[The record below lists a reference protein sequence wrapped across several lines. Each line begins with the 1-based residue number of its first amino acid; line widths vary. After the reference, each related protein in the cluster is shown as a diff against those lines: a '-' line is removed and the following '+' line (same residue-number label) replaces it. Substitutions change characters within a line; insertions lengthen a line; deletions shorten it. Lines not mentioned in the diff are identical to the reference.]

1 MPMTLALIL
10 DGILGDPIWFPHP
23 VVGFGRLIN
32 YIEKKLYKATDTKD
46 TQFKKGVILLLLLIL
61 AAALPTV
68 LLIGLTNGLPRF
80 ILMVLLFWL
89 TLSMKTM
96 AKEARSVADRLEN
109 GSLDEARTQLARIV
123 GRDTAKLSAP
133 DIAKASIESVA
144 ESTSDGIIAPM
155 VWGLLLGPVGAMV
168 YKAIN
173 TLDSMVGYQT
183 DKYRWFGRASA
194 QADDVV
200 NYIPARLTGL
210 VAVFMA
216 IVAGEN
222 MGDAFRIYKRDHAK
236 HASPN
241 SGHPE
246 AAFAG
251 ALNIE
256 LGGPASYG
264 GSLIDKPYLNRGA
277 AKAKPADIIKAIKL
291 MEMTVKVFLLSLFL
305 ILLIT
310 GGNVWTGLN

>member
-10 DGILGDPIWFPHP
+10 DGVLGDPIWFPHP

-32 YIEKKLYKATDTKD
+32 YIESRLYKASDTKEA
-46 TQFKKGVILLLLLIL
+46 QFKKGVLLLLVLIL
-61 AAALPTV
+61 TAALPTALV
-68 LLIGLTNGLPRF
+68 MGLTNGLLKF
-80 ILMVLLFWL
+80 SLMVILFWL

-96 AKEARSVADRLEN
+96 AKEAKAVADRLES
-109 GSLDEARTQLARIV
+109 GSLNEARTQLGRIV
-123 GRDTAKLSAP
+123 GRDTAKLSAQ
-133 DIAKASIESVA
+133 DIAKACIESVA

-173 TLDSMVGYQT
+173 TLDSMVGHQT

-194 QADDVV
+194 KADDVV
-200 NYIPARLTGL
+200 NFIPARLTGL
-210 VAVFMA
+210 LAVVMA
-216 IVAGEN
+216 IGAGGSMAET
-222 MGDAFRIYKRDHAK
+222 FRIYRRDHAK

-251 ALNIE
+251 ALNVE
-256 LGGPASYG
+256 LGGPASYDG
-264 GSLIDKPYLNRGA
+264 IVIDKPFLNRGA
-277 AKAKPADIIKAIKL
+277 PKAKLTDIIKSIKL
-291 MEMTVKVFLLSLFL
+291 MELIVKVFLVFLFL
-305 ILLIT
+305 ITLIS
-310 GGNVWTGLN
+310 GGWVWTGLN